1 VTALVKRRYLY
12 QAKCD
17 RPRHKGKRS
26 VYLVEILSG
35 AEAYARVEHLGGV
48 KGEDCKPELYLLAMN
63 NNFSIVGDG
72 DPIPKHV
79 RWQIVLGTDY
89 QEVK

>member
-1 VTALVKRRYLY
+1 
-12 QAKCD
+12 
-17 RPRHKGKRS
+17 
-26 VYLVEILSG
+26 
-35 AEAYARVEHLGGV
+35 
-48 KGEDCKPELYLLAMN
+48 LYLLAMK